1 MGRLILD
8 FVLRLFGGGIAKT
21 AVDGL
26 LAAQQQR
33 LAAQNESE
41 RLVADQN
48 IAFWQRQIDA
58 AREGSERQAVKMNQ
72 PVFWFIM
79 CAALLPGL
87 GTFLLLGVYNVLW
100 HKAGIWP
107 QPWNIAAFPPPY
119 DAWAQMSIEWVF
131 DPVKLAATTATAA
144 AGGYLTG
151 RR

>member
-1 MGRLILD
+1 MLSTIPNWLS
-8 FVLRLFGGGIAKT
+8 GGIVKQFTGPLLDAYQAKLNAENDT
-21 AVDGL
+21 QKIEA
-26 LAAQQQR
+26 
-33 LAAQNESE
+33 E
-41 RLVADQN
+41 RQ
-48 IAFWQRQIDA
+48 IAFWERQVEASREGTQRQ
-58 AREGSERQAVKMNQ
+58 SVKMNQ

-79 CAALLPGL
+79 CVALLPGL
-87 GTFLLLGVYNVLW
+87 GTFLLLAVYNVLW